1 MSGGSNPFPMV
12 RKRPEKDAGIAVLER
27 EVERL
32 ARTARDLE
40 ARLAVERAEVRRLAK
55 GLAVRERRE
64 RVLLAALGM
73 GPRSRP
79 GDRGRFGELQDSV
92 VSLQEYL
99 LKTSD
104 RIDHILTALKEHRE
118 FLLQI
123 DKRVVHTGTRD
134 RIRLE
139 LDIMKNTLS
148 ILALAGVEVDD
159 ALLKEIDKVKAT
171 AAKAGE
177 SVEDLRRTKDALDK
191 RYEEELKRFDLEAIW
206 AKRREIPGYR

>member
-1 MSGGSNPFPMV
+1 MSVGSNPVPMV
-12 RKRPEKDAGIAVLER
+12 RKRQEKDARIAVLER

-32 ARTARDLE
+32 ARTARGLE
-40 ARLAVERAEVRRLAK
+40 ARLAVERAEVRSLSK

-64 RVLLAALGM
+64 RVLLAALGL
-73 GPRSRP
+73 GSRARP
-79 GDRGRFGELQDSV
+79 GDRGRFGDLQDSV

-177 SVEDLRRTKDALDK
+177 SVEDLRRTKEALDR